1 LDPQDSKAQLCLAV
15 LSRSAF
21 STGIITLE
29 YFVSRRTKYL
39 VLNGRL
45 REEGFALVSQSY
57 HLRYSSIAS
66 IKKSIQSI
74 DRSPHGL
81 VPDIECCF
89 NKAATLSVNH
99 HTYLIRVSKLSM
111 SRKRAR
117 SRSRSP
123 NLSLSTFKSAPIED
137 RSSTFVAVYS
147 PTLSA
152 KELQTLPE
160 FKSATH
166 RVAAWRKLSS
176 QRSLNS
182 QPLFETGHDDDGET
196 YGGKAVEK
204 VLVSM
209 DVQGAVVVARWFGGV
224 MLGPVRFEHMRNC
237 AHEAV
242 RMWVTEEEG
251 RVKRVKVEE
260 DGREKER
267 LVGVLGERDESITV
281 LRGLLAEK
289 TRAASSQDS
298 ADNSAAKVPD
308 YSTLPLATLQKL
320 EQVRDKTI
328 GWVLKKIEEAEE
340 AQQKEPKPTLPKD
353 CNASTQ
359 ASNALTL
366 AEDSRVGSPEGE
378 KTDPDPLHSESG

>member
-1 LDPQDSKAQLCLAV
+1 
-15 LSRSAF
+15 
-21 STGIITLE
+21 
-29 YFVSRRTKYL
+29 
-39 VLNGRL
+39 
-45 REEGFALVSQSY
+45 
-57 HLRYSSIAS
+57 
-66 IKKSIQSI
+66 
-74 DRSPHGL
+74 
-81 VPDIECCF
+81 
-89 NKAATLSVNH
+89 
-99 HTYLIRVSKLSM
+99 M

-117 SRSRSP
+117 SRSP
-123 NLSLSTFKSAPIED
+123 NLSPSTFKSAPIED

-147 PTLSA
+147 PTVSA
-152 KELQTLPE
+152 KELQTLPG

-204 VLVSM
+204 VLLSM

-237 AHEAV
+237 AREAV
-242 RMWVTEEEG
+242 RMWVREEEG
-251 RVKRVKVEE
+251 RVKRVKVEKDE
-260 DGREKER
+260 RERERER
-267 LVGVLGERDESITV
+267 LVGLLGERDESITV

-289 TRAASSQDS
+289 TQASSSQDS
-298 ADNSAAKVPD
+298 ANNSAAKVPD

-340 AQQKEPKPTLPKD
+340 AEQKEPKPALPKD

-359 ASNALTL
+359 ASDALTL
-366 AEDSRVGSPEGE
+366 AEDSRVESPEGE